1 MKTLTYFWI
10 NVFTTEQD
18 KGNPLPVFVLD
29 DPLNPSSM
37 QKIAAMMNQSETI
50 FIEHVD
56 STEPELSIFTPMQA
70 LPFAGHPIIGALKIL
85 EKLQPNPTFDHVKTA
100 SGNVP
105 VEIDRHKHIYWIK
118 APLAPTMR
126 PSTLTTTAAT
136 AQMLGLTEQNILSL
150 PVWVNTGNE
159 QLLVE
164 LDSPEAVDAIMIN
177 PALFAEHATLYEGRT
192 MIYAWCRTDNDVYA
206 RYFYLKNGVI
216 GEDSGTGSAAAN
228 LGGLQLLKGTQ
239 SQPMRIRQGYKMGRE
254 NILYLKVVEDDIWI
268 GGQNTF
274 MGQGELLW
282 AE

>member
-29 DPLNPSSM
+29 DPLSKTAM
-37 QKIAAMMNQSETI
+37 QKIAAMLNQSETV

-56 STEPELSIFTPMQA
+56 STDPKLSIFTPMQA

-85 EKLQPNPTFDHVKTA
+85 EKLQPNPTFTQVKTE

-118 APLAPTMR
+118 APLAPTMQA
-126 PSTLTTTAAT
+126 STLTIAST
-136 AQMLGLTEQNILSL
+136 AQMLGLMEANILSC
-150 PVWVNTGNE
+150 PTWVNTGSE

-164 LDSPEAVDAIMIN
+164 LDSAEAVDAIAIN
-177 PALFAEHATLYEGRT
+177 PVFFKEHATLYEGRT
-192 MIYAWCRTDNDVYA
+192 MIYVWSRTNNDVYA
-206 RYFYLKNGVI
+206 RYFYLKNGAI

-228 LGGLQLLKGTQ
+228 LGGLHCLNGTT
-239 SQPMRIRQGYKMGRE
+239 SLEYRIRQGCKMGRE
-254 NILYLKVVEDDIWI
+254 NVLYLKVVEGEIWI